1 MQMEEHM
8 EKLFLSA
15 EEVAEVMGIS
25 TAYAYK
31 VIQRMNKE
39 LKKKGFI
46 TMQGRI
52 DRKFFY
58 DQFYGTADVVSKE
71 VR

>member
-1 MQMEEHM
+1 MEAV
-8 EKLFLSA
+8 EKVFMSA
-15 EEVAEVMGIS
+15 EEVAEVMDLS
-25 TAYAYK
+25 KAYAYK
-31 VIQRMNKE
+31 VIQRMNEKLE
-39 LKKKGFI
+39 KTGYI

-58 DQFYGTADVVSKE
+58 DQFYGTADRAQKE

>member
-1 MQMEEHM
+1 MQMEERM

-58 DQFYGTADVVSKE
+58 DRFYGTADPL
-71 VR
+71 

>member
-1 MQMEEHM
+1 M
-8 EKLFLSA
+8 EKMFFNA
-15 EEVAEVMGIS
+15 EEVAEIMDIS

-39 LKKKGFI
+39 LSKKGFI

-52 DRKFFY
+52 DRKFFF
-58 DQFYGTADVVSKE
+58 DQFYGTADKSRKE
-71 VR
+71 VE

>member
-1 MQMEEHM
+1 MQMEESM

-58 DQFYGTADVVSKE
+58 DQFYGTADAAAKE

>member
-1 MQMEEHM
+1 M
-8 EKLFLSA
+8 EKMFLSA
-15 EEVAEVMGIS
+15 EEVAGIMDIS

-39 LKKKGFI
+39 LSKKGFI

-52 DRKFFY
+52 DRKFFF
-58 DQFYGTADVVSKE
+58 DQFYSTADKKE
-71 VR
+71 V

>member
-1 MQMEEHM
+1 MQMEERM

-39 LKKKGFI
+39 LKKR
-46 TMQGRI
+46 RI
-52 DRKFFY
+52 PVNGMYSSVTWTGPGGAAR
-58 DQFYGTADVVSKE
+58 
-71 VR
+71 R

>member
-1 MQMEEHM
+1 MQMEESM

-58 DQFYGTADVVSKE
+58 DQFYGTADSVSKE

>member
-1 MQMEEHM
+1 M

>member
-1 MQMEEHM
+1 MQMEERM